1 MDHVGK
7 MRRVL
12 CQESIDLS
20 KRRGDVVFRRPNTF
34 VTETQ
39 GNTVVKRVMLNPYDD
54 VPRNY
59 EIWDKI
65 GQGVG
70 NLEGIKKLQITL
82 DTSTGGYDCVRVREP
97 DWEIVARILRHVR
110 SHIELVIRDFHDWAT
125 EDVRGLSRAIYGN
138 PMIQRF
144 EPVNAFPFESSD
156 VLCSAL
162 ATLPALDYVR
172 LSHQEQFI

>member
-82 DTSTGGYDCVRVREP
+82 YDGVRVREP
-97 DWEIVARILRHVR
+97 D
-110 SHIELVIRDFHDWAT
+110 
-125 EDVRGLSRAIYGN
+125 
-138 PMIQRF
+138 
-144 EPVNAFPFESSD
+144 
-156 VLCSAL
+156 
-162 ATLPALDYVR
+162 
-172 LSHQEQFI
+172 